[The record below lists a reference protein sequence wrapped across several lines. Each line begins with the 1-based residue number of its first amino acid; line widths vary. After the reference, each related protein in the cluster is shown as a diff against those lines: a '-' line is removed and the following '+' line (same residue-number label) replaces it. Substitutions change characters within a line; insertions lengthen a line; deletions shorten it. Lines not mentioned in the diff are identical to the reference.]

1 MPTRIYKYVF
11 VLIGTA
17 LIAQAVSP
25 AFFGRRSRADIYHGA
40 AVQFTRSAEK
50 PASGMVYKYV
60 FGQMLLPKSQK
71 MHSATDKTVDLFV
84 SKARGFLVSSKRG
97 RFSEESFIGP
107 QGTALAANYTVEL
120 EMQYSRAEDFSVD
133 FNIAQKLGVI
143 SGERV
148 GQFLSAKVQSDML
161 TDLKSQVSRQFQEYL
176 DIYKQKFGL
185 REVDMAFCRRRFVGF
200 GSGSG
205 WGSEGR
211 GSSDTGVR
219 ASVDDLQKL
228 PSASKFMV
236 PLDRFVVLTRERPDP
251 NVDIK
256 MGSFWPSIKQ
266 KYAEEK
272 KVCLTKT

>member
-17 LIAQAVSP
+17 LIAQAVSS
-25 AFFGRRSRADIYHGA
+25 AFFGRRPRADIYHEA
-40 AVQFTRSAEK
+40 TFQFTRSAEK

-60 FGQMLLPKSQK
+60 FGQKLMPKSQK

-84 SKARGFLVSSKRG
+84 SKARGVLVSSKRG

-120 EMQYSRAEDFSVD
+120 KMQYSRAEDFSVD

-148 GQFLSAKVQSDML
+148 RQFLSAKVQSDML

-185 REVDMAFCRRRFVGF
+185 REVDEMLCKVGRWTVSIPL
-200 GSGSG
+200 GEVTYSGG
-205 WGSEGR
+205 GTAVKRQPLDG
-211 GSSDTGVR
+211 
-219 ASVDDLQKL
+219 LIKL

-236 PLDRFVVLTRERPDP
+236 PLDRFVVLTRERPDQ

-256 MGSFWPSIKQ
+256 MGPFWPSITH
-266 KYAEEK
+266 KYAEK
-272 KVCLTKT
+272 KEVCLTKT

>member
-1 MPTRIYKYVF
+1 VPTRIYKYVF

-25 AFFGRRSRADIYHGA
+25 AFFGRRPRADIYHEA
-40 AVQFTRSAEK
+40 AFQFIKSAEK

-60 FGQMLLPKSQK
+60 FGERLVPKNQRML
-71 MHSATDKTVDLFV
+71 SALDKTVDLFV
-84 SKARGFLVSSKRG
+84 SKTRGVLVSSKRG

-133 FNIAQKLGVI
+133 FNIAQQLGVI

-148 GQFLSAKVQSDML
+148 GQFLSAKVKSDML

-185 REVDMAFCRRRFVGF
+185 REVDAMLCKVGRRTVFIPPGEPSYSG
-200 GSGSG
+200 GSAAVK
-205 WGSEGR
+205 R
-211 GSSDTGVR
+211 QPL
-219 ASVDDLQKL
+219 DDLSKL

-236 PLDRFVVLTRERPDP
+236 QLGRFVLEKREKPDP

-256 MGSFWPSIKQ
+256 MGSFWPSIKH
-266 KYAEEK
+266 KYAEK
-272 KVCLTKT
+272 KEVCLTKT